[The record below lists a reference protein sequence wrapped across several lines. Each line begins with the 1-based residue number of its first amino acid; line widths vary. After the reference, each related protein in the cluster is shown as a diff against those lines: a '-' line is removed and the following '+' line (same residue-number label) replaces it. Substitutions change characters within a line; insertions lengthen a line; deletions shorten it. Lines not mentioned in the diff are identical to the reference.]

1 MKDYRG
7 YNKETVL
14 EAIKD
19 SRGIVSRISKK
30 LDCEWHTAKK
40 YIEKWEITKT
50 HYDNENQKILDVA
63 EDRLIGAIDI
73 GEQWDIKFM
82 LATKGRNRGYVERQ
96 EIAPTDPSG
105 QYPFSFCDLVKAIN
119 ENKR

>member
-1 MKDYRG
+1 
-7 YNKETVL
+7 
-14 EAIKD
+14 
-19 SRGIVSRISKK
+19 
-30 LDCEWHTAKK
+30 
-40 YIEKWEITKT
+40 
-50 HYDNENQKILDVA
+50 
-63 EDRLIGAIDI
+63 
-73 GEQWDIKFM
+73 M